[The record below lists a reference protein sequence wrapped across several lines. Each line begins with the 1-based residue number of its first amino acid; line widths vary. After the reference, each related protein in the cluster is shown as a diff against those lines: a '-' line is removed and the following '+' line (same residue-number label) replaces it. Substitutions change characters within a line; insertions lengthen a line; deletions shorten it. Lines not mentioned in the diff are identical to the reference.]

1 MRGTACGWRGVGRGV
16 GVLTRSALSLS
27 LSLSQGGSPP
37 CDRTSMRWTNFAD
50 SHWYLDAMGVKAA
63 NGYSAFCR
71 QDFVGIDYGMIDC
84 STYQPL
90 PDYYSGILWSRLMGT
105 RVLTASSSDP
115 TLRAYAHCGADHA
128 PAPVVT
134 VLLINLDPTTHRV
147 VTLEGVTISQ
157 QERPSSGGSSM
168 MMQEWH
174 LTGPNG
180 TASTQMALNGQLLVA
195 RVGAGGTEYELPSLA
210 GRNTSLPSNAQ
221 PVVVDMA
228 PASIAFVQLPASTS
242 VCRDSDR

>member
-1 MRGTACGWRGVGRGV
+1 
-16 GVLTRSALSLS
+16 
-27 LSLSQGGSPP
+27 
-37 CDRTSMRWTNFAD
+37 MRWTNFAD

-63 NGYSAFCR
+63 SGYSAFCR

-128 PAPVVT
+128 PPAPVVT

-157 QERPSSGGSSM
+157 QQQQQQQERAPSGGSSM

-195 RVGAGGTEYELPSLA
+195 SVGAGGTEYELPSLA

-228 PASIAFVQLPASTS
+228 PASIAFVQLPASTG